1 MEVIRERERYVV
13 VTVAVQLAVRTPP
26 VQVAVKQL
34 LVCWTLD
41 THTVVPSHGYH
52 VIVSHQI
59 QSLLVH
65 FPSFVK
71 NNNIFNLVTFDFWVY
86 MNDSLLFSV

>member
-13 VTVAVQLAVRTPP
+13 VTVAVQTP

-41 THTVVPSHGYH
+41 THTVVPSY
-52 VIVSHQI
+52 
-59 QSLLVH
+59 
-65 FPSFVK
+65 
-71 NNNIFNLVTFDFWVY
+71 
-86 MNDSLLFSV
+86 

>member
-13 VTVAVQLAVRTPP
+13 VTVAVQTP

-41 THTVVPSHGYH
+41 THTVST
-52 VIVSHQI
+52 
-59 QSLLVH
+59 QSLIPCHSQSSNTV
-65 FPSFVK
+65 FIS
-71 NNNIFNLVTFDFWVY
+71 
-86 MNDSLLFSV
+86 